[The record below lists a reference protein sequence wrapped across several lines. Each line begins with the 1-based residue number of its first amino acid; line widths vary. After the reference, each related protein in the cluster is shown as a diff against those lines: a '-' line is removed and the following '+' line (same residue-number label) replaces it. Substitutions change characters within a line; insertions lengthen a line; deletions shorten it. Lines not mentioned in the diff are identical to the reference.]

1 VEIATERGDP
11 SVANGWRIRA
21 ILGGIPGIVV
31 GWFALG
37 PAIVVIAVAV
47 VAIVCGL
54 LVTGPPINLRLYG
67 TTRGATALLHVCSA
81 VERRSGTLDVEPGR
95 LCWTPWKR
103 YESAAKGIDVD
114 RSDVE
119 RAVLFARRGLP
130 ASCRLELHLRD
141 GATQN
146 VTVFAKAVSVEGA
159 LRSM

>member
-1 VEIATERGDP
+1 MEIATERGDP
-11 SVANGWRIRA
+11 SVASSWRIGA

-47 VAIVCGL
+47 VAIVVGL
-54 LVTGPPINLRLYG
+54 VVTGPPVNLRLYG
-67 TTRGATALLHVCSA
+67 TTGGPAALLHVCSA
-81 VERRSGTLDVEPGR
+81 VEKRSGTLDVEPGR
-95 LCWTPWKR
+95 LRWTPWKR

-130 ASCRLELHLRD
+130 ASCRLELHLKD
-141 GATQN
+141 GAAQN
-146 VTVFAKAVSVEGA
+146 MTVFAKADSVEAA

>member
-103 YESAAKGIDVD
+103 YESAAKGSTSIEAMWNGPSSSLGAGSQQVVA
-114 RSDVE
+114 SSSISGTE
-119 RAVLFARRGLP
+119 RRR
-130 ASCRLELHLRD
+130 
-141 GATQN
+141 T
-146 VTVFAKAVSVEGA
+146 
-159 LRSM
+159 